1 MLRNVLLAL
10 PLIAILTFGAVRP
23 AAAQWAVIDVA
34 SLAQLIQQYET
45 MQQQLSTVQSHLAQA
60 RQQYAALTGGRR
72 GMQQPAL
79 GHAAELSCLPDWATL
94 TAAMQ
99 GASGTYGGFGA
110 SAQGILTANAVLA
123 GPTLAR
129 LSVSERAHLDGAR
142 RSPALLQAVTHQALA
157 TTSNRFAS
165 LQQLINAMS
174 SATDPKAALDLH
186 TRIGAEQTMLSND
199 TAKLQVLYQLAQAQ
213 QWAQQQQRR
222 DEQAIADIGSLR
234 TLCRPIGS
242 ACKAIP

>member
-1 MLRNVLLAL
+1 MLRKVLLAL

-60 RQQYAALTGGRR
+60 RQQYAALTGGR
-72 GMQQPAL
+72 GMESL
-79 GHAAELSCLPDWATL
+79 LSGTQRNYLPSDWATL

-99 GASGTYGGFGA
+99 GASGAYGGFGA

-129 LSVSERAHLDGAR
+129 LSASERAHLDGAR

-165 LQQLINAMS
+165 LQQLINAIP
-174 SATDPKAALDLH
+174 SASDPKAVFDLQA
-186 TRIGAEQTMLSND
+186 RVAAEQGMLTNEGS
-199 TAKLQVLYQLAQAQ
+199 KLQVLYQATQAEA
-213 QWAQQQQRR
+213 WAQHQRR

-234 TLCRPIGS
+234 ALPPMGLH
-242 ACKAIP
+242 

>member
-1 MLRNVLLAL
+1 MLRKVLLAL

-34 SLAQLIQQYET
+34 SLGQLIQQYET

-60 RQQYAALTGGRR
+60 RQQYSALTGGR
-72 GMQQPAL
+72 GM
-79 GHAAELSCLPDWATL
+79 ELLLSGTQRNYLPSDWATL

-99 GASGTYGGFGA
+99 GASGAYGGFGA

-123 GPTLAR
+123 GPVLAR
-129 LSVSERAHLDGAR
+129 LSASERAHLDGAR

-165 LQQLINAMS
+165 LQQLINAIP
-174 SATDPKAALDLH
+174 SASDPKAVFDLQA
-186 TRIGAEQTMLSND
+186 RVAAEQGMLTNEGS
-199 TAKLQVLYQLAQAQ
+199 KLQVLYQATQAEA
-213 QWAQQQQRR
+213 WAQHQRR

-234 TLCRPIGS
+234 ALPPMGLH
-242 ACKAIP
+242 

>member
-1 MLRNVLLAL
+1 MFRKALLAL

-45 MQQQLSTVQSHLAQA
+45 MQQQLTTVQSHLAQA
-60 RQQYAALTGGRR
+60 RQQYASLTGGR
-72 GMQQPAL
+72 GM
-79 GHAAELSCLPDWATL
+79 ELLLSGTQRNYLPSDWAAVTG
-94 TAAMQ
+94 AMQ
-99 GASGTYGGFGA
+99 GASGAYGGFGA

-165 LQQLINAMS
+165 LQQLINAIP
-174 SATDPKAALDLH
+174 SASDPKAVFDLQA
-186 TRIGAEQTMLSND
+186 RISAEQGMLTNEGS
-199 TAKLQVLYQLAQAQ
+199 KLQVLYQATQAEA
-213 QWAQQQQRR
+213 WAQHQRR

-234 TLCRPIGS
+234 ALPPMGLR
-242 ACKAIP
+242 

>member
-1 MLRNVLLAL
+1 MFRKALLAL

-60 RQQYAALTGGRR
+60 RQQYAALTGGR
-72 GMQQPAL
+72 GM
-79 GHAAELSCLPDWATL
+79 ELLLSGTQRNYLPSDWAAVSGAL
-94 TAAMQ
+94 Q
-99 GASGTYGGFGA
+99 GASGAYGGFGA

-165 LQQLINAMS
+165 LQQLINAIP
-174 SATDPKAALDLH
+174 SASDPKAVFDLQA
-186 TRIGAEQTMLSND
+186 RISAEQGMLTNEGS
-199 TAKLQVLYQLAQAQ
+199 KLQVLYQATQAEA
-213 QWAQQQQRR
+213 WAQHQRR

-234 TLCRPIGS
+234 ALPPMGLH
-242 ACKAIP
+242 

>member
-60 RQQYAALTGGRR
+60 RQQYAALTGGR
-72 GMQQPAL
+72 GMESL
-79 GHAAELSCLPDWATL
+79 LSGTQRNYLPSDWATL

-129 LSVSERAHLDGAR
+129 LSASERAHLDGAR

-165 LQQLINAMS
+165 LQQLINAIP
-174 SATDPKAALDLH
+174 SASDPKAVFDLQA
-186 TRIGAEQTMLSND
+186 RVAAEQGMLTNEGS
-199 TAKLQVLYQLAQAQ
+199 KLQVLYQATQAEA
-213 QWAQQQQRR
+213 WAQHQRR

-234 TLCRPIGS
+234 ALPPMGLH
-242 ACKAIP
+242 

>member
-1 MLRNVLLAL
+1 MFRKALLAL

-60 RQQYAALTGGRR
+60 RQQYTALTGGR
-72 GMQQPAL
+72 GMERL
-79 GHAAELSCLPDWATL
+79 LSGTQRNYLPSDWATL
-94 TAAMQ
+94 TGAMQ
-99 GASGTYGGFGA
+99 GASGAYGGFGA

-129 LSVSERAHLDGAR
+129 MSASERAHLDGAR

-165 LQQLINAMS
+165 LQQLINAIP
-174 SATDPKAALDLH
+174 SAGDPKAVFDLQA
-186 TRIGAEQTMLSND
+186 RVAAEQGMLTNEGS
-199 TAKLQVLYQLAQAQ
+199 KLQVLYQATQAEA
-213 QWAQQQQRR
+213 WAQHQRR

-234 TLCRPIGS
+234 VLPPMGLH
-242 ACKAIP
+242 

>member
-1 MLRNVLLAL
+1 MFRKVLLAL
-10 PLIAILTFGAVRP
+10 PLIATLTFGAVRP

-60 RQQYAALTGGRR
+60 RQQYAALTGGR
-72 GMQQPAL
+72 GMESL
-79 GHAAELSCLPDWATL
+79 LSGTQRNYLPSDWATL

-99 GASGTYGGFGA
+99 GASGAYGGFGA

-123 GPTLAR
+123 GPALAR
-129 LSVSERAHLDGAR
+129 LSASERAHLDGAR

-157 TTSNRFAS
+157 STSNRFSS
-165 LQQLINAMS
+165 LQQLINAIP
-174 SATDPKAALDLH
+174 SASDPKAVFDLQA
-186 TRIGAEQTMLSND
+186 RISAEQGMLTNEGS
-199 TAKLQVLYQLAQAQ
+199 KLQVLYQATQAEA
-213 QWAQQQQRR
+213 WAQHQRR

-234 TLCRPIGS
+234 ALPPMGLH
-242 ACKAIP
+242 

>member
-1 MLRNVLLAL
+1 MFRKALLAL

-60 RQQYAALTGGRR
+60 RQQYAALTGGR
-72 GMQQPAL
+72 GM
-79 GHAAELSCLPDWATL
+79 ELLLSGTQRNYLPSDWAAL
-94 TAAMQ
+94 SGAMQ
-99 GASGTYGGFGA
+99 GASGAYGGFGA

-165 LQQLINAMS
+165 LQQLINAIP
-174 SATDPKAALDLH
+174 SASDPKAVFDLQA
-186 TRIGAEQTMLSND
+186 RISAEQGMLTNEGS
-199 TAKLQVLYQLAQAQ
+199 KLQVLYQATQAEA
-213 QWAQQQQRR
+213 WAQHQRR

-234 TLCRPIGS
+234 ALPPMGLH
-242 ACKAIP
+242 

>member
-1 MLRNVLLAL
+1 MFRKALLAL

-60 RQQYAALTGGRR
+60 RQQYTSLTGGR
-72 GMQQPAL
+72 GM
-79 GHAAELSCLPDWATL
+79 ELLLSGTQRNYLPSDWAAVAGAL
-94 TAAMQ
+94 Q
-99 GASGTYGGFGA
+99 GASGAYGGFGA

-165 LQQLINAMS
+165 LQQLINAIP
-174 SATDPKAALDLH
+174 SASDPKAVFDLQA
-186 TRIGAEQTMLSND
+186 RISAEQGMLTNEGS
-199 TAKLQVLYQLAQAQ
+199 KLQVLYQATQAEA
-213 QWAQQQQRR
+213 WAQHQRR

-234 TLCRPIGS
+234 ALPPMGLH
-242 ACKAIP
+242 